1 VAVATPKAVLDT
13 QIIVRGLVRRRK
25 SAAVE
30 LLDLALEGLRIVAL
44 TSPAGPWS
52 TSASASSWYRGVQGH
67 R

>member
-44 TSPAGPWS
+44 TSPLLMDEANAAGIS
-52 TSASASSWYRGVQGH
+52 TYCASGSE
-67 R
+67 